1 MQAKWACMIFSGK
14 MKLPNNKEMKEFN
27 YKKENDLMVQRME
40 YANGGHF
47 LLAES
52 IANEMNILQNHAF
65 ETNAPFWTN
74 PVCPTRNLFSKN
86 KMNELLSSNYNKIQL
101 NRGFEFFYKQASK
114 RD

>member
-1 MQAKWACMIFSGK
+1 
-14 MKLPNNKEMKEFN
+14 MKEFS

-52 IANEMNILQNHAF
+52 IANEMNILRNHGPETDAAF
-65 ETNAPFWTN
+65 WRN
-74 PVCPTRNLFSKN
+74 PVCPTRNLFNKN
-86 KMNELLSSNYNKIQL
+86 KMYELFPSSYNKIQL
-101 NRGFEFFYKQASK
+101 NRGFEYFYNQASK